1 VSTAA
6 HTTTLPVAPTTRE
19 EGARLRD
26 VVRIGLFALAL
37 SIPLL
42 TMLLGLDRGPQL
54 TENRRLSARPTLV
67 LRPRELAA
75 LPGQFRFYFS
85 DHFGFRST
93 LIHLQGVLD
102 LRVFGVL
109 PRPDVTMGEDG
120 WLFLAGERSTE
131 CYRRTDLFTDAD
143 LESWRRG
150 LERRQTWL
158 AARGAAFFFVIAP
171 DKETIYGEKMPA
183 MLTQVAPRS
192 RLDQLVDYLR
202 ERSTVRIVD
211 LRSALLAGKNDGRI
225 YNKTDTHWN
234 DQGAFLG
241 YRELMR
247 QVGQVVPT
255 ARVLGWDDF
264 DVSRRLTDGM
274 DLTWQL
280 GLSDVFREERIELK
294 PKRPLPITT
303 PDQNDLTPIMV
314 GDRGTGRPA
323 VVVFRDSF
331 FTNVVPWLAESFGRG
346 VYLWQD
352 RFDAGVVKQVDPKIV
367 IQEIA
372 ERKLMLEPG
381 DAREAG
387 VPQGAPE
394 AQQEP

>member
-1 VSTAA
+1 VTTAA
-6 HTTTLPVAPTTRE
+6 ESALPVPPTTRE
-19 EGARLRD
+19 EAPRLRD
-26 VVRIGLFALAL
+26 VVRVGLFALAV

-54 TENRRLSARPTLV
+54 TENRRLSARPSLV
-67 LRPRELAA
+67 LRPRQLVA
-75 LPGQFRFYFS
+75 LPGQFRFYFA

-93 LIHLQGVLD
+93 LIHLDGVLN
-102 LRVFGVL
+102 LRVFGIL
-109 PRPDVTMGEDG
+109 SRPDVTMGEDG

-131 CYRRTDLFTDAD
+131 CYRRTDLFSDAE
-143 LESWRRG
+143 LEGWRRG
-150 LERRQTWL
+150 LERRQAWL

-192 RLDQLVDYLR
+192 RLDQLVDYLH

-211 LRSALLAGKNDGRI
+211 LRAALVAGKSDGRI

-234 DQGAFLG
+234 DHGAFLG
-241 YRELMR
+241 YQELMR
-247 QVGQVVPT
+247 QVRQVVPA
-255 ARVLGWDDF
+255 ARVLGRDDF

-274 DLTWQL
+274 DLTYQL

-294 PKRPLPITT
+294 PKRPLPIAT
-303 PDQNDLTPIMV
+303 PDQNDPTPITV

-331 FTNVVPWLAESFGRG
+331 FTAVVPWLAESFGRG
-346 VYLWQD
+346 EYLWQD
-352 RFDAGVVKQVDPKIV
+352 RFDAGVVERVAPKVV

-381 DAREAG
+381 AAQEAG
-387 VPQGAPE
+387 VPLDAPPGPPR
-394 AQQEP
+394 EP